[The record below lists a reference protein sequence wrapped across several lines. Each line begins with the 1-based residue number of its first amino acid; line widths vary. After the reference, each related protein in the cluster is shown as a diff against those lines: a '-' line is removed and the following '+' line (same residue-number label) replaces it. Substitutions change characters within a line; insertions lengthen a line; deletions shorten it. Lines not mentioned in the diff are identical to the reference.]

1 MTSAVSVIVDKQK
14 ILSSV
19 MKTKTDKMA
28 SNYALKTRSGAED
41 PIFGNYL
48 EQLPFNKLPNL
59 TEIYRNYLF
68 RRESEIDR
76 LYQRNGKII
85 KSLDESTKNK
95 IVHQIIENLKQIW
108 WNGASIPVRDD
119 QITFTELK
127 KKLTI
132 EAPKF
137 SKSLSTAKKMG
148 KDEFLKSKGYDRI
161 FDISKCRYFEFENQ
175 FVSIFYWVL
184 SKTKNSNQTAKPS
197 CFHGN

>member
-76 LYQRNGKII
+76 LYQRDGKIV
-85 KSLDESTKNK
+85 KSLDESTRNK
-95 IVHQIIENLKQIW
+95 IVYQIIENLKQIW

-119 QITFTELK
+119 TNLFVEV
-127 KKLTI
+127 KKLII
-132 EAPKF
+132 ESAKL

-148 KDEFLKSKGYDRI
+148 RDEFLKSKGYDRI
-161 FDISKCRYFEFENQ
+161 FDISKCRYCK
-175 FVSIFYWVL
+175 ITL
-184 SKTKNSNQTAKPS
+184 
-197 CFHGN
+197 

>member
-1 MTSAVSVIVDKQK
+1 
-14 ILSSV
+14 
-19 MKTKTDKMA
+19 MA
-28 SNYALKTRSGAED
+28 SNYALQTRSGAED
-41 PIFGNYL
+41 PIFGTYL
-48 EQLPFNKLPNL
+48 EHLPSNKLPTL
-59 TEIYRNYLF
+59 TEIYRNFLF

-76 LYQRNGKII
+76 LYKRNGKIL
-85 KSLDESTKNK
+85 KSLTETSKNK
-95 IVHQIIENLKQIW
+95 IANEIIEDLKNIW

-119 QITFTELK
+119 TNLFVEV
-127 KKLTI
+127 KKLI
-132 EAPKF
+132 KESAKL

-148 KDEFLKSKGYDRI
+148 KDEYLKSKGYDRV